1 MIYIASEACEYKD
14 RSNRKKK
21 KKKKRKEN
29 EKKKKK
35 NGKLFSWKKSEKMFF
50 TRTDKNAQK
59 MKDKSVPSVQ
69 NARESLKDN
78 HN

>member
-1 MIYIASEACEYKD
+1 MISIAPEACEYKD

-21 KKKKRKEN
+21 M
-29 EKKKKK
+29 KKKKK

-50 TRTDKNAQK
+50 TRTDKNAQE

>member
-1 MIYIASEACEYKD
+1 MNIRTD
-14 RSNRKKK
+14 RTEKKK
-21 KKKKRKEN
+21 EKEN
-29 EKKKKK
+29 EKEEKWQT
-35 NGKLFSWKKSEKMFF
+35 FFMEKMFF

-69 NARESLKDN
+69 NARKSLKDN

>member
-1 MIYIASEACEYKD
+1 MNIRTD
-14 RSNRKKK
+14 RTEKKK
-21 KKKKRKEN
+21 KKKKK
-29 EKKKKK
+29 KMKKKK

-59 MKDKSVPSVQ
+59 MKEQSVPSVQ